1 MLCRSGSMA
10 GEKLKLTIHAL
21 TFCIGQLTADDRL
34 AIVSFDSE
42 ASANLQP
49 SRSVGTADAC

>member
-1 MLCRSGSMA
+1 MA

-34 AIVSFDSE
+34 AIVSFDNE
-42 ASANLQP
+42 ASTNLRP
-49 SRSVGTADAC
+49 SCSMGTTDAC

>member
-1 MLCRSGSMA
+1 MA

-21 TFCIGQLTADDRL
+21 TFCIGQLMADDRL

-42 ASANLQP
+42 AGVNVQP
-49 SRSVGTADAC
+49 SCDMGTANAW

>member
-1 MLCRSGSMA
+1 MA

-21 TFCIGQLTADDRL
+21 TFCIGQLMPADRL

-42 ASANLQP
+42 ASANLRLP
-49 SRSVGTADAC
+49 CSTGTAHTC

>member
-1 MLCRSGSMA
+1 MA

-42 ASANLQP
+42 ASTNLRP
-49 SRSVGTADAC
+49 SCSMGTTDAC